1 MGITAG
7 CRGGADPGPGP
18 VPRPSAESAEFDRV
32 FTEFLPRLQRAAV
45 RMLGDPF
52 GAGDVVHEA
61 YLRIARNPARFLGH
75 PRPYA
80 YAFTAMANVV
90 RDEWRRDRRRL
101 LPSEALEDVGPVGGL
116 APVGG
121 WGGGYDDPSGGG
133 VAELQAHW
141 EVVRLLR
148 RLTVKQA
155 RVVVLVDLDGYSLEE
170 AAELLGVHRS
180 TLAVTRRRALDR
192 LRNILER
199 ERESPAGS
207 EAEAGARHSPGD
219 RSPDRRPDSRPDSRS
234 GRVPGRVPGRAPDPP
249 SGPAPGH
256 VPGARAGS
264 DAPV

>member
-1 MGITAG
+1 M
-7 CRGGADPGPGP
+7 
-18 VPRPSAESAEFDRV
+18 
-32 FTEFLPRLQRAAV
+32 FTELLPRLQRAAV

-101 LPSEALEDVGPVGGL
+101 LPYEALEDVGPAGGL
-116 APVGG
+116 TAAGG

-148 RLTVKQA
+148 CLTVKQA
-155 RVVVLVDLDGYSLEE
+155 RAVLLVDLDGYSLEE

-180 TLAVTRRRALDR
+180 TLTVTRRRALDR
-192 LRNILER
+192 LRNVLER
-199 ERESPAGS
+199 ERESPIGP
-207 EAEAGARHSPGD
+207 GACQSPGD
-219 RSPDRRPDSRPDSRS
+219 RPPTRRPDSP
-234 GRVPGRVPGRAPDPP
+234 PGRVPGSPP
-249 SGPAPGH
+249 RSPPGPPPGH

>member
-1 MGITAG
+1 M
-7 CRGGADPGPGP
+7 
-18 VPRPSAESAEFDRV
+18 
-32 FTEFLPRLQRAAV
+32 FTELLPRLRRAAV

-101 LPSEALEDVGPVGGL
+101 LPYEALEDVGPVGGS
-116 APVGG
+116 AAAGG
-121 WGGGYDDPSGGG
+121 WIGGWFGGCDDPSGGG

-148 RLTVKQA
+148 CLTVKQA
-155 RVVVLVDLDGYSLEE
+155 RAVVLVDLDGYSLEE

-192 LRNILER
+192 LRGILER
-199 ERESPAGS
+199 ERDSPAGS
-207 EAEAGARHSPGD
+207 GSESGAEGGAGPGAGPG
-219 RSPDRRPDSRPDSRS
+219 SGGGVRRPAARS
-234 GRVPGRVPGRAPDPP
+234 G
-249 SGPAPGH
+249 SGH

>member
-7 CRGGADPGPGP
+7 CRGGADPRPR
-18 VPRPSAESAEFDRV
+18 PRPSAESAEFDRV
-32 FTEFLPRLQRAAV
+32 FTAMLPRLQRAAV

-101 LPSEALEDVGPVGGL
+101 LPYEAIEDIGPAGGC
-116 APVGG
+116 GD
-121 WGGGYDDPSGGG
+121 GYDDPSGGG

-155 RVVVLVDLDGYSLEE
+155 RAVLLVDLDGYSLEE

-192 LRNILER
+192 LRNVLEQ
-199 ERESPAGS
+199 ECESPAGS
-207 EAEAGARHSPGD
+207 GAGPG
-219 RSPDRRPDSRPDSRS
+219 
-234 GRVPGRVPGRAPDPP
+234 PP
-249 SGPAPGH
+249 PGH

>member
-1 MGITAG
+1 M
-7 CRGGADPGPGP
+7 
-18 VPRPSAESAEFDRV
+18 
-32 FTEFLPRLQRAAV
+32 FTELLPRLQRAAV

-101 LPSEALEDVGPVGGL
+101 RQSEALEDVGPAGVL
-116 APVGG
+116 AAVGG
-121 WGGGYDDPSGGG
+121 WGGGCGDPSGGG

-148 RLTVKQA
+148 CLTVKQA
-155 RVVVLVDLDGYSLEE
+155 RVVLLVDLDGYSLEE

-192 LRNILER
+192 LRNVLER
-199 ERESPAGS
+199 ERESPAG
-207 EAEAGARHSPGD
+207 AGSGVRRPSGG
-219 RSPDRRPDSRPDSRS
+219 RSPDRRPDSRP
-234 GRVPGRVPGRAPDPP
+234 GRASGSPSGTLPGPPPGPP

>member
-1 MGITAG
+1 M
-7 CRGGADPGPGP
+7 
-18 VPRPSAESAEFDRV
+18 
-32 FTEFLPRLQRAAV
+32 FTELLPRLRRAAV
-45 RMLGDPF
+45 RMLGDPS
-52 GAGDVVHEA
+52 GAGDVVHEV

-101 LPSEALEDVGPVGGL
+101 LPCEALEDLGPVGGP
-116 APVGG
+116 AAGGG
-121 WGGGYDDPSGGG
+121 WGGGCSGGYDDPSGGG

-148 RLTVKQA
+148 CLTVKQA
-155 RVVVLVDLDGYSLEE
+155 RAVVLVDLDGYSLEE

-192 LRNILER
+192 LRSILER
-199 ERESPAGS
+199 ERDSPAGTGTGS
-207 EAEAGARHSPGD
+207 GSGPGSGPGAASGPGGGV
-219 RSPDRRPDSRPDSRS
+219 RRPVA
-234 GRVPGRVPGRAPDPP
+234 GPP
-249 SGPAPGH
+249 SGH

>member
-1 MGITAG
+1 M
-7 CRGGADPGPGP
+7 
-18 VPRPSAESAEFDRV
+18 
-32 FTEFLPRLQRAAV
+32 FTELLPRLRRAAV

-101 LPSEALEDVGPVGGL
+101 LPYEALEDVGPVGGS
-116 APVGG
+116 AAAGG
-121 WGGGYDDPSGGG
+121 WIGGWFGGCDDPSGGG

-148 RLTVKQA
+148 CLTVKQA
-155 RVVVLVDLDGYSLEE
+155 RAVVLVDLDGYSLEE

-192 LRNILER
+192 LRGILER
-199 ERESPAGS
+199 ERDSPAGS
-207 EAEAGARHSPGD
+207 GSESGAERGAGPGAG
-219 RSPDRRPDSRPDSRS
+219 PGTGGGVRRPAAR
-234 GRVPGRVPGRAPDPP
+234 PP
-249 SGPAPGH
+249 SGH

>member
-1 MGITAG
+1 M
-7 CRGGADPGPGP
+7 
-18 VPRPSAESAEFDRV
+18 
-32 FTEFLPRLQRAAV
+32 FTELLPRLRRAAA

-80 YAFTAMANVV
+80 YAFTAMANVL

-116 APVGG
+116 AAAGG
-121 WGGGYDDPSGGG
+121 WGGGRDDPSGGG

-148 RLTVKQA
+148 CLTVKQA
-155 RVVVLVDLDGYSLEE
+155 RAVLLVDLDGYSLEE

-192 LRNILER
+192 LRNVLER
-199 ERESPAGS
+199 ERESPAG
-207 EAEAGARHSPGD
+207 AETGAGTGARRPPGD
-219 RSPDRRPDSRPDSRS
+219 RSPDRRPDSRP
-234 GRVPGRVPGRAPDPP
+234 GRVSDPPPDPPPDSWPGPTSGPP

-256 VPGARAGS
+256 VPGARAGP

>member
-1 MGITAG
+1 M
-7 CRGGADPGPGP
+7 
-18 VPRPSAESAEFDRV
+18 
-32 FTEFLPRLQRAAV
+32 FTELLPRLRRAAV

-101 LPSEALEDVGPVGGL
+101 LPYEALEDVGPVGGS
-116 APVGG
+116 AAAGGWVGG
-121 WGGGYDDPSGGG
+121 WGGGWFGGCDDPSGGG

-148 RLTVKQA
+148 CLTVKQA
-155 RVVVLVDLDGYSLEE
+155 RAVVLVDLDGYSLEE

-192 LRNILER
+192 LRSILER
-199 ERESPAGS
+199 ERDSPAGS
-207 EAEAGARHSPGD
+207 GSESGVETGAGPG
-219 RSPDRRPDSRPDSRS
+219 SGGGVRRPAAR
-234 GRVPGRVPGRAPDPP
+234 PP
-249 SGPAPGH
+249 SGH

>member
-7 CRGGADPGPGP
+7 CRGGAGRDPDPD
-18 VPRPSAESAEFDRV
+18 PRPSAESAEFDRV
-32 FTEFLPRLQRAAV
+32 FTELLPRLQRAAV

-52 GAGDVVHEA
+52 GAGDVVHEV

-101 LPSEALEDVGPVGGL
+101 LPSEALEDVGPVGGP
-116 APVGG
+116 AAVGG
-121 WGGGYDDPSGGG
+121 WVSGYDGPSGGG

-148 RLTVKQA
+148 CLTVKQA
-155 RVVVLVDLDGYSLEE
+155 RVVLLVDLDGYSLEE

-192 LRNILER
+192 LRNVLER
-199 ERESPAGS
+199 ERESPAGTGS
-207 EAEAGARHSPGD
+207 GGGARGP
-219 RSPDRRPDSRPDSRS
+219 
-234 GRVPGRVPGRAPDPP
+234 PGRQPPPRGGILPPPGRRTPP
-249 SGPAPGH
+249 ATPPRNRGDQAAVRGLL
-256 VPGARAGS
+256 
-264 DAPV
+264 

>member
-7 CRGGADPGPGP
+7 CRGGADPG
-18 VPRPSAESAEFDRV
+18 PRPSAESAEFDRV
-32 FTEFLPRLQRAAV
+32 FTELLPRLQRAAV

-101 LPSEALEDVGPVGGL
+101 LPYEALEDVGPAGGL
-116 APVGG
+116 APAGG
-121 WGGGYDDPSGGG
+121 WGGGCDDPSGGG
-133 VAELQAHW
+133 VAELQARW
-141 EVVRLLR
+141 EVARLLR
-148 RLTVKQA
+148 CLTVKQA
-155 RVVVLVDLDGYSLEE
+155 RAVLLVDLDGYSLEE
-170 AAELLGVHRS
+170 AAALLGVHRS

-192 LRNILER
+192 LRNVLER

-207 EAEAGARHSPGD
+207 GARRPPDD
-219 RSPDRRPDSRPDSRS
+219 RPSARPPDRRPERRPDL
-234 GRVPGRVPGRAPDPP
+234 GPDPP
-249 SGPAPGH
+249 PGH

>member
-1 MGITAG
+1 M
-7 CRGGADPGPGP
+7 
-18 VPRPSAESAEFDRV
+18 
-32 FTEFLPRLQRAAV
+32 FTELLPRLRRAAV
-45 RMLGDPF
+45 RMLGDPS

-101 LPSEALEDVGPVGGL
+101 LPYEVLEDAGPVGGS
-116 APVGG
+116 AVAGG
-121 WGGGYDDPSGGG
+121 WFGGRDDPSGGG

-148 RLTVKQA
+148 CLTVKQA
-155 RVVVLVDLDGYSLEE
+155 RAVVLVDLDGYSLEE

-192 LRNILER
+192 LRTILER
-199 ERESPAGS
+199 EHDSPAGS
-207 EAEAGARHSPGD
+207 GSGSGSGSESGARSGGGV
-219 RSPDRRPDSRPDSRS
+219 RRTAA
-234 GRVPGRVPGRAPDPP
+234 GPP
-249 SGPAPGH
+249 PGH

>member
-7 CRGGADPGPGP
+7 CRGGAGPDPDPGPGP
-18 VPRPSAESAEFDRV
+18 EPRPFAGSAEFDRV
-32 FTEFLPRLQRAAV
+32 FTELLPRLQRAAV

-101 LPSEALEDVGPVGGL
+101 LPSEALEDVGPAGVL
-116 APVGG
+116 ASVGG
-121 WGGGYDDPSGGG
+121 WGNGYGDPSGGG

-148 RLTVKQA
+148 CLTVKQA
-155 RVVVLVDLDGYSLEE
+155 RVVLLVDLDGYSLEE

-192 LRNILER
+192 LRNVLER
-199 ERESPAGS
+199 ERESPAGAGS
-207 EAEAGARHSPGD
+207 GADAGARRPSGG
-219 RSPDRRPDSRPDSRS
+219 RSPDSRP
-234 GRVPGRVPGRAPDPP
+234 GRVPRPP
-249 SGPAPGH
+249 SGSPPGPAPGH

>member
-1 MGITAG
+1 M
-7 CRGGADPGPGP
+7 
-18 VPRPSAESAEFDRV
+18 
-32 FTEFLPRLQRAAV
+32 FTELLPRLRRAAV

-101 LPSEALEDVGPVGGL
+101 LPYEALEDVGPVGGS
-116 APVGG
+116 AAAGGWVGG
-121 WGGGYDDPSGGG
+121 WFGGCDDPSGGG

-148 RLTVKQA
+148 CLTVKQA
-155 RVVVLVDLDGYSLEE
+155 RAVVLVDLDGYSLEE

-192 LRNILER
+192 LRGILER
-199 ERESPAGS
+199 ERDSPAGS
-207 EAEAGARHSPGD
+207 GSESGAERGAGPGAG
-219 RSPDRRPDSRPDSRS
+219 PGTGGGVRRPAAR
-234 GRVPGRVPGRAPDPP
+234 PP
-249 SGPAPGH
+249 SGH

>member
-1 MGITAG
+1 M
-7 CRGGADPGPGP
+7 
-18 VPRPSAESAEFDRV
+18 
-32 FTEFLPRLQRAAV
+32 FTELLPRLQRAAV
-45 RMLGDPF
+45 RMLGDPS
-52 GAGDVVHEA
+52 GAGDVVHEV
-61 YLRIARNPARFLGH
+61 YLRIARNPTRFLGH

-101 LPSEALEDVGPVGGL
+101 LPYGLPEEVGPIGGAAAVGGGS
-116 APVGG
+116 GG
-121 WGGGYDDPSGGG
+121 RDDPSGGG

-155 RVVVLVDLDGYSLEE
+155 RVVLLVDLDGYSLEE
-170 AAELLGVHRS
+170 AATLLGVHRS

-192 LRNILER
+192 LRGVLER
-199 ERESPAGS
+199 ERESPA
-207 EAEAGARHSPGD
+207 EAGPGGRRAPGSP
-219 RSPDRRPDSRPDSRS
+219 S
-234 GRVPGRVPGRAPDPP
+234 GRVSEPPTGRVSDPPAGRA
-249 SGPAPGH
+249 SGH

>member
-7 CRGGADPGPGP
+7 CRGGAAPDPDPDP
-18 VPRPSAESAEFDRV
+18 RPRPSAGSAEFDRV
-32 FTEFLPRLQRAAV
+32 FTELLPRLQRAAV

-101 LPSEALEDVGPVGGL
+101 RQSEALEDVGPAGVL
-116 APVGG
+116 AAVGG
-121 WGGGYDDPSGGG
+121 WGGGCGDPSGGG

-148 RLTVKQA
+148 CLTVKQA
-155 RVVVLVDLDGYSLEE
+155 RVVLLVDLDGYSLEE

-192 LRNILER
+192 LRNVLER
-199 ERESPAGS
+199 ERESPAG
-207 EAEAGARHSPGD
+207 AGSGVRRPSGG
-219 RSPDRRPDSRPDSRS
+219 RSPDRRPDSRP
-234 GRVPGRVPGRAPDPP
+234 GRASGSPSGTLPGPPPGPP

>member
-7 CRGGADPGPGP
+7 CRGGEDPS
-18 VPRPSAESAEFDRV
+18 PRPSAESAEFDRM
-32 FTEFLPRLQRAAV
+32 FTELLPRLRRAAV

-101 LPSEALEDVGPVGGL
+101 LPYEALEDVGPVGGS
-116 APVGG
+116 AAVGG
-121 WGGGYDDPSGGG
+121 WGGGWFGGCDDPSGGG

-148 RLTVKQA
+148 CLTVKQA
-155 RVVVLVDLDGYSLEE
+155 RAVVLVDLDGYSLEE

-192 LRNILER
+192 LRGILER
-199 ERESPAGS
+199 ERDSPAGS
-207 EAEAGARHSPGD
+207 GSGSEAGSGSGGGVRRSVARPLS
-219 RSPDRRPDSRPDSRS
+219 
-234 GRVPGRVPGRAPDPP
+234 
-249 SGPAPGH
+249 GH

>member
-1 MGITAG
+1 M
-7 CRGGADPGPGP
+7 
-18 VPRPSAESAEFDRV
+18 
-32 FTEFLPRLQRAAV
+32 FTELLPRLQRAAV

-101 LPSEALEDVGPVGGL
+101 LPSEALEDVGPAGVL
-116 APVGG
+116 AA
-121 WGGGYDDPSGGG
+121 GGYGDPSGGG

-148 RLTVKQA
+148 CLTVKQA
-155 RVVVLVDLDGYSLEE
+155 RVVLLVDLDGYSLEE

-192 LRNILER
+192 LRNVLER
-199 ERESPAGS
+199 ERESPAGAGS
-207 EAEAGARHSPGD
+207 GADAGARRPSGG
-219 RSPDRRPDSRPDSRS
+219 RWPDSRP
-234 GRVPGRVPGRAPDPP
+234 GRASGPP